1 MFDAAD
7 PLLARLR
14 KICLGFP
21 DAAEKISHGRP
32 NWYTTKVF
40 AVFGGRVK
48 GDHSDLLLDR
58 ALLFLPEPAERRA
71 LENDPR
77 FHVPAYYGPA
87 GWLALPLDSSP
98 PGEAPRADG
107 AVGESAA
114 GPDWAEVAEL
124 VESSYRQ
131 TAGVR
136 RVARLDAAS
145 PTVPR
150 VQPD

>member
-1 MFDAAD
+1 MFDADD

-14 KICLGFP
+14 QICLALP
-21 DAAEKISHGRP
+21 DAAEKISHGRA

-40 AVFGGRVK
+40 AVFGGKIK
-48 GDHSDLLLDR
+48 GDHGSTLLDR

-71 LENDPR
+71 LEQDER
-77 FHVPAYYGPA
+77 FHVPAYYGTA
-87 GWLALPLDSSP
+87 GWLALPLDRGWP
-98 PGEAPRADG
+98 DG
-107 AVGESAA
+107 A

-136 RVARLDAAS
+136 RVARLDAERQG
-145 PTVPR
+145 PH
-150 VQPD
+150 

>member
-14 KICLGFP
+14 QVCLALP
-21 DAAEKISHGRP
+21 DAAEKVSHGRP

-40 AVFGGRVK
+40 AVYGGSVK
-48 GDHSDLLLDR
+48 GDHSDRLLAR
-58 ALLFLPEPAERRA
+58 ALLFLPDPGERA
-71 LENDPR
+71 SLEQDER

-87 GWLALPLDSSP
+87 GWLALPLD
-98 PGEAPRADG
+98 G
-107 AVGESAA
+107 
-114 GPDWAEVAEL
+114 GPDWDEVAEL

-136 RVARLDAAS
+136 RVARLDDLRGRS
-145 PTVPR
+145 R
-150 VQPD
+150 G